1 MNDRIKNIQKQ
12 EEILDKMDAFL
23 EEIEKITE
31 EWKEIQPQFLELVDY
46 YQSPQWMQDYEDY
59 DIGKLPKMKCG
70 VLSQDAVYNT
80 ISEHRRVTVDLM
92 KTALAAIESF

>member
-23 EEIEKITE
+23 EKIEKITE
-31 EWKEIQPQFLELVDY
+31 EWKELQPQFLELMEY
-46 YQSPQWMQDYEDY
+46 YQSSQWMKDYEDY
-59 DIGKLPKMKCG
+59 DRGELPKMKSG

-80 ISEHRRVTVDLM
+80 ISKQRSVTVDLM
-92 KTALAAIESF
+92 KTAYEMAT